1 MQILVANIPVE
12 VVKKKIKNMHLS
24 VLPPDGKVRV
34 SAPETLSDESIV
46 MFVRTKIGWI
56 RKQQEKFEL
65 QPRQSERQY
74 VSGETLYVWE
84 RQFFLQVEYSYK
96 GNSLVLVGD
105 KAILTVRKESTAKQ
119 RENFVNEW
127 YRTLLKAEVEK
138 YLPKWE
144 RITGLKCSGWQSKYM
159 TTKWGTC
166 NTSTGKIWLNL
177 QLAKKP
183 IECLEY
189 VILHELSHLK
199 VKNHG
204 PEFVAILDQHMPY
217 WREYKRQLNDSKL
230 DYMISSNVEDEEV
243 RP

>member
-34 SAPETLSDESIV
+34 SAPETLSDESII
-46 MFVRTKIGWI
+46 MFVRTKLGWI
-56 RKQQEKFEL
+56 RKQQEKFEQ

-74 VSGETLYVWE
+74 VSGETLYVWG
-84 RQFFLQVEYSYK
+84 RQYFLQVEYSYK
-96 GNSLVLVGD
+96 GNSLVLSGD
-105 KAILTVRKESTAKQ
+105 KAILTVRKESTPKQ
-119 RENFVNEW
+119 RETFVNEW
-127 YRTLLKAEVEK
+127 YRTCLKAEVEK

-144 RITGLKCSGWQSKYM
+144 RITGLQCSSWQTKYM
-159 TTKWGTC
+159 TTRWGTC
-166 NTSTGKIWLNL
+166 NTVTRKIWLNL

-189 VILHELSHLK
+189 VILHELAHLK

-204 PEFVAILDQHMPY
+204 PEFVTILDQYMPN
-217 WREYKRQLNDSKL
+217 WSERRQLLNESKL
-230 DYMISSNVEDEEV
+230 DFFPTTSE
-243 RP
+243 

>member
-12 VVKKKIKNMHLS
+12 VVKKNIKNLHLS

-34 SAPETLSDESIV
+34 SAPEPLSDDAIA

-74 VSGETLYVWE
+74 VSGETLYVWGK
-84 RQFFLQVEYSYK
+84 QYFLRVEYSYK
-96 GNSLVLVGD
+96 GNSLVLSGD
-105 KAILTVRKESTAKQ
+105 NAILTVRKESTSKQ
-119 RENFVNEW
+119 RETFVNEW

-144 RITGLKCSGWQSKYM
+144 KITGLQSSSWQSKYM

-166 NTSTGKIWLNL
+166 NTTTGKIWLNL

-189 VILHELSHLK
+189 VILHELVHLR
-199 VKNHG
+199 VRNHG
-204 PEFVAILDQHMPY
+204 SEFVAEMNRY
-217 WREYKRQLNDSKL
+217 MKNWREIRNQLNESKL
-230 DYMISSNVEDEEV
+230 DYLEPMN
-243 RP
+243 